1 MKRVVVETVNLTK
14 EYNGF
19 TAVKNLNMKV
29 YTGEIFGLLGPNGAG
44 KTTTILMLLGLI
56 PPTRGEAWVDGYS
69 VTRDTIEV
77 RKRVGFVP
85 ENIGLYDDLTAREN
99 LSFTA
104 ELNGITGEEKR
115 KRIDELLEKVGLKD
129 WADERVSKFSRGMK
143 QRLAIADALIKRPKV
158 LMLDEPTAGIDPAGA
173 EYVLSLIKKLSREEK
188 VTVLM
193 SSHQLYQVQK
203 ICDRVAIMNRG
214 ELVAV
219 GSVEDLA
226 GREKITE
233 AEFDVVSE
241 DLIQAVW
248 DLEGVKDVIKMGN
261 KLIVRAERDL
271 RREIARLALD
281 KGSLVLELKLRIP
294 SLDELYVKYFGGR

>member
-1 MKRVVVETVNLTK
+1 
-14 EYNGF
+14 
-19 TAVKNLNMKV
+19 
-29 YTGEIFGLLGPNGAG
+29 
-44 KTTTILMLLGLI
+44 
-56 PPTRGEAWVDGYS
+56 
-69 VTRDTIEV
+69 
-77 RKRVGFVP
+77 
-85 ENIGLYDDLTAREN
+85 

>member
-1 MKRVVVETVNLTK
+1 MKKVVIETVNLTK

-29 YTGEIFGLLGPNGAG
+29 YAGEIFGLLGPNGAG

-56 PPTRGEAWVDGYS
+56 PPTRGEAWVDGYN

-77 RKRVGFVP
+77 RRRVGFVP
-85 ENIGLYDDLTAREN
+85 ENIGLYDDLTAIEN

-104 ELNGITGEEKR
+104 ELNGVTGSEKKERIT
-115 KRIDELLEKVGLKD
+115 ELLEKVGLKE
-129 WADERVSKFSRGMK
+129 WADEEVGKFSRGMK

-158 LMLDEPTAGIDPAGA
+158 LILDEPTAGIDPEGA
-173 EYVLSLIKKLSREEK
+173 EQILSLVRKLSREEK

-203 ICDRVAIMNRG
+203 ICDRVAIMSKG

-219 GSVEDLA
+219 GSIEDLA
-226 GREKITE
+226 GGEKITE
-233 AEFDVVSE
+233 AEFDAV
-241 DLIQAVW
+241 DDALIQSISA
-248 DLEGVKDVIKMGN
+248 LSGVKDVIRAGN
-261 KLIVRAERDL
+261 KLVIRAERDL
-271 RREIARLALD
+271 RKEIAQLALN
-281 KGSLVLELKLRIP
+281 KGNLVLELKLRMP
-294 SLDELYVKYFGGR
+294 NLDELYIKYFGG